1 MGLFEDRRQR
11 EIELRK
17 EFTADQFKG
26 ARWKVPGWDEANKR
40 LDEAGIGVAHV
51 MKPEPPSQG

>member
-1 MGLFEDRRQR
+1 MGLFEERKQR

-17 EFTADQFKG
+17 EFTPEQLKG

-40 LDEAGIGVAHV
+40 LDEAGIGLPTI
-51 MKPEPPSQG
+51 MKPQPPSQG